1 MKRKVCFVSL
11 GSLPL
16 LTSNQNLLYAGGAE
30 LKQIQLAKEL
40 VKQQYIVSF
49 VVHDEKDIQKT
60 KDFEDIVL
68 VKSFP
73 SSQDIGFLKKV
84 IMLWKS
90 LKQAD
95 ADIYVQATY
104 PPGIVALYCF
114 LHRKKYIKWL
124 SSDKSV
130 SLQDVTQRTTLM
142 TKLSLYFDIKL
153 ASVIIGQNQ
162 YQKET
167 IEKKFRKKCV
177 ILKNPVTLSE
187 GPPVCTQKKEHAV
200 LWVGTIRS
208 LKQPELFL
216 EIAKLLPHVK
226 CIMIGGVTNS
236 EAELYTTIER
246 KSKSLSNLSFLG
258 FVPYN
263 KMKEY
268 YLQSSVFVN
277 TSVVEGF
284 PNTFLE
290 AWTHYVP
297 VVSLMID
304 PDEIICM
311 NKLGFHSRTFKQMIV
326 DIECLLQNDGLRNEM
341 ALNGRKYISEY
352 HDVKKVTNQFI
363 KLIASLEK

>member
-16 LTSNQNLLYAGGAE
+16 LTSNQNLHYAGGAE
-30 LKQIQLAKEL
+30 LKQIQLAREL
-40 VKQQYIVSF
+40 VKQRYTISV
-49 VVHDEKDIQKT
+49 VVHDEKNMQKT

-84 IMLWKS
+84 TLLWKS

-95 ADIYVQATY
+95 ADVYVQATY

-130 SLQDVTQRTTLM
+130 SLQDVTQRTTLI

-177 ILKNPVTLSE
+177 VIKNPVTLSE
-187 GPPVCTQKKEHAV
+187 DPPGCTQKKEHTV

-258 FVPYN
+258 FVPYS
-263 KMKEY
+263 KMQEY

-290 AWTHYVP
+290 AWTHCVP
-297 VVSLMID
+297 VVSLTID
-304 PDEIICM
+304 PDEIICT
-311 NKLGFHSRTFKQMIV
+311 NKIGFHSKTIQQMIV
-326 DIECLLQNDGLRNEM
+326 DIECLLQNDNLRSEM
-341 ALNGRKYISEY
+341 ALNGRKYIREH

-363 KLIASLEK
+363 QLLASLEK